1 MHLCAGARRTC
12 TRPRKGEIIRFV
24 SDFDGSWRRG
34 EKREKDRPDRISLD
48 GTYAPKCTASPWK
61 RIISNGK
68 ICREIYGRCEIAVDW
83 HGPVSNDKLLRC
95 WATARSKSYKYA
107 LRRTTRVDM
116 HGRTKLM
123 GSFVRMRFIM
133 QNSAVSR
140 TVRGILNGIS
150 LPRALLHLE
159 INRMN
164 QRISDVRS
172 QAGSN
177 AEKWAIARVIKKIE
191 ILPSRGIL
199 VALAI
204 NREADSSKN
213 GNLFAYSTHPTH
225 IVAETAQP
233 WTRAPLEAPV
243 NKCKCI
249 LSGCAPGGRCRD
261 RVTVARFDLNSSRAR
276 RRPHINLILLTG
288 RYAEQRRRRR
298 RRGRRRGRRYSSCNG
313 VNYRRRTV
321 PWHLQHHRSFHGQV
335 HWFQLHR
342 RSRRLQQKVTCSS
355 AAGNYH

>member
-1 MHLCAGARRTC
+1 
-12 TRPRKGEIIRFV
+12 
-24 SDFDGSWRRG
+24 
-34 EKREKDRPDRISLD
+34 
-48 GTYAPKCTASPWK
+48 
-61 RIISNGK
+61 
-68 ICREIYGRCEIAVDW
+68 
-83 HGPVSNDKLLRC
+83 
-95 WATARSKSYKYA
+95 
-107 LRRTTRVDM
+107 
-116 HGRTKLM
+116 M

-233 WTRAPLEAPV
+233 
-243 NKCKCI
+243 
-249 LSGCAPGGRCRD
+249 
-261 RVTVARFDLNSSRAR
+261 
-276 RRPHINLILLTG
+276 
-288 RYAEQRRRRR
+288 
-298 RRGRRRGRRYSSCNG
+298 
-313 VNYRRRTV
+313 
-321 PWHLQHHRSFHGQV
+321 
-335 HWFQLHR
+335 
-342 RSRRLQQKVTCSS
+342 
-355 AAGNYH
+355 